1 MNKPYRLGQ
10 ILKIIRAGRVRT
22 QEELRAALAA
32 EGVETTQASL
42 SRDIRELGL
51 IKTPQ
56 GYAQATAAA
65 APRTSAESVIAANLT
80 DVRVAQ
86 HTLVLQTMPAF
97 ASPLAEALDQS
108 GWPEIVG
115 TIAGDNTVLVIAPD
129 SEQARALERK
139 LRDLLT

>member
-1 MNKPYRLGQ
+1 MNKAYRLGQ
-10 ILKIIRAGRVRT
+10 ILKIIRAGRVHT

-51 IKTPQ
+51 VKTSQ
-56 GYAQATAAA
+56 GYALPS
-65 APRTSAESVIAANLT
+65 APAPTRTSPESVIAANLL

-115 TIAGDNTVLVIAPD
+115 TIAGDNTVLIIAPD
-129 SEQARALERK
+129 AAHARALERK
-139 LRDLLT
+139 LRELLS